1 MILELR
7 ILIYALQISELIV
20 DLMHV
25 KSGLEVRNKVLK
37 QNLMII
43 IIQDATLMFRVLL
56 ENADLFMVCGR
67 HYGLVGRNGLGKS
80 TLLKAIST

>member
-37 QNLMII
+37 QMII